1 MHCPCSNKIYA
12 NFNQHIKTR
21 KHNNYLYKKHWIS
34 VIFDPDAEPI
44 DDIKKLTE
52 KCQEIYLEILIN
64 ENIDQLIII
73 K

>member
-1 MHCPCSNKIYA
+1 MFCECSKRSFLNEK
-12 NFNQHIKTR
+12 
-21 KHNNYLYKKHWIS
+21 KHKDLKRHQNYLYKKHWVS
-34 VIFDPDAEPI
+34 LIFEPDAEPI

>member
-1 MHCPCSNKIYA
+1 MFCECSKRQFLNLG
-12 NFNQHIKTR
+12 
-21 KHNNYLYKKHWIS
+21 KHEKSQRHQNYLYKKHWVS
-34 VIFDPDAEPI
+34 VIFEPDAEPI